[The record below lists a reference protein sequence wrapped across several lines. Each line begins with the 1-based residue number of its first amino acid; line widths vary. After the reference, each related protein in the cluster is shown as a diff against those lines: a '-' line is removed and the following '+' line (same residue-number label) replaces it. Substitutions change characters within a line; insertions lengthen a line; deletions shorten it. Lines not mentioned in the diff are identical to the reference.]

1 MPPPTPHEGDV
12 NLLELLDRVLDKG
25 VVLWGEVTISVA
37 DVELIYVGLKLLVG
51 STETADRLRMA
62 AAERLDL
69 PDGVAV
75 GGTPLT
81 TLGAD

>member
-1 MPPPTPHEGDV
+1 MPPPAPHEGDV

-62 AAERLDL
+62 AVDRLDL
-69 PDGVAV
+69 PDGMAV
-75 GGTPLT
+75 GGA
-81 TLGAD
+81 TLGPE